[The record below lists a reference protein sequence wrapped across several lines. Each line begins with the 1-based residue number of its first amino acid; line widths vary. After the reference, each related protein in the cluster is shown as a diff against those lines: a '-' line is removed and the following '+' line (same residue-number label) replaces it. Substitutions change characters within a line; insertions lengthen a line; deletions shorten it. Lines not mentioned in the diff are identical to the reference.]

1 MDRGSCCGIWK
12 CDDMQRPC
20 RIWMHG
26 FSETPAEQSLSSP
39 MPVTTRYLTVPLR
52 LSLCVAQRETS
63 RPAES
68 RVNPLSEPCISGG
81 LINSYAHKTRRRRVP
96 RQCQLQL
103 LLSAPCPAGCR
114 YPSWFLSPP
123 DPSFV
128 VLYTAGVVKQTFRA
142 WKLAG
147 FGDGGVTAF
156 EGIR

>member
-1 MDRGSCCGIWK
+1 VGYGNVTICKG
-12 CDDMQRPC
+12 
-20 RIWMHG
+20 
-26 FSETPAEQSLSSP
+26 PADYGCMVSRRHLPSSP
-39 MPVTTRYLTVPLR
+39 FPLQCQLLRDTYRYHYAC
-52 LSLCVAQRETS
+52 LSVAQRQTS

-68 RVNPLSEPCISGG
+68 RVNQLSESCISGG